1 VFTALPLWGRYGE
14 THILLNKEHIR
25 MTTTPPAAPDAPAAK
40 SPVLSIV
47 SLILGIL
54 GFLGSFCFGSGFLF
68 GAVAIVLGI
77 IGRGKEPKGKGMALA
92 GIITGALAV
101 VGSIIV
107 WIVLGIAA
115 ASSSSYYTY

>member
-1 VFTALPLWGRYGE
+1 VIPTLPLWGRYGE

-68 GAVAIVLGI
+68 GAVAVVLGI

-101 VGSIIV
+101 LISIIV
-107 WIVLGIAA
+107 WVVIGIAA
-115 ASSSSYYTY
+115 ATSGTITTY

>member
-1 VFTALPLWGRYGE
+1 VSLPLWGGYGE
-14 THILLNKEHIR
+14 THILLIKEHIR
-25 MTTTPPAAPDAPAAK
+25 MTTTPPETPAAPAAK

-68 GAVAIVLGI
+68 GAIAIVLGV

-107 WIVLGIAA
+107 WVVLGIAA
-115 ASSSSYYTY
+115 ATTGTYTTY